1 MRPDGRGPPYSF
13 YPFASK
19 GCGQEMG
26 LGDWLPRIVECLLD
40 FQALAPGANQHGICF
55 KLFLTP

>member
-1 MRPDGRGPPYSF
+1 
-13 YPFASK
+13 
-19 GCGQEMG
+19 MG